1 LAETRSVVRL
11 GLGFSDR
18 QGFLIIVVSGGS
30 WGGALPEIY
39 KGKCILLNVLN
50 FFIKDWLIYLF
61 YVNNIHVLYVSYYSF
76 SSLEWAASSELSI
89 AYPASMEC
97 SVE

>member
-50 FFIKDWLIYLF
+50 FLLKIG
-61 YVNNIHVLYVSYYSF
+61 
-76 SSLEWAASSELSI
+76 
-89 AYPASMEC
+89 
-97 SVE
+97 